1 MEDLFETITRG
12 NVTEVK
18 VVLASVVAALAI
30 YQVLLMAVCYAR
42 LRIGFLQPPAA
53 GWAHRAVGDS
63 IVVVS
68 VVVAIMCL
76 TYFELDEAAL
86 HAVVAT
92 ALLAV
97 LALKILVVRRWHSAS
112 RYLPVLGITVLVLF
126 GLTWLTSAGDFLLDD

>member
-30 YQVLLMAVCYAR
+30 YQVLLMAVCYGR

-68 VVVAIMCL
+68 VVGARAEDPRRPPL
-76 TYFELDEAAL
+76 AL
-86 HAVVAT
+86 R
-92 ALLAV
+92 LAV
-97 LALKILVVRRWHSAS
+97 PA
-112 RYLPVLGITVLVLF
+112 VLGITVLVLF